1 MPAEHGGD
9 VSWRN
14 RVSTSNAALFSTWLT
29 CASWCSCS
37 SFCVPPIARSRSNP
51 LSRGL
56 LALGVLELQAT
67 LLLGETTA
75 LMIQLGERFEQVLAV
90 AKTCAGG
97 ESGWSLKR
105 IFLHCLPQGD
115 GQLRVGRGSCDGI
128 GHRRYDGEPSIQ
140 ATMFVRMDSF
150 S

>member
-9 VSWRN
+9 ISSRN

-29 CASWCSCS
+29 CASWRSCS
-37 SFCVPPIARSRSNP
+37 SLCVPTIARSHSNP

-56 LALGVLELQAT
+56 LALG
-67 LLLGETTA
+67 A
-75 LMIQLGERFEQVLAV
+75 LEQVIAV

-97 ESGWSLKR
+97 ESGWSFKR
-105 IFLHCLPQGD
+105 IFLHYVPQGD

-128 GHRRYDGEPSIQ
+128 AHRRYGREPSIE
-140 ATMFVRMDSF
+140 AAMFVRMDSF

>member
-29 CASWCSCS
+29 CASWRSCS
-37 SFCVPPIARSRSNP
+37 SLCVPPIARSRSNP

-75 LMIQLGERFEQVLAV
+75 LMIQLGERFEQVIAV

-97 ESGWSLKR
+97 ESGWSFKR

-115 GQLRVGRGSCDGI
+115 G
-128 GHRRYDGEPSIQ
+128 
-140 ATMFVRMDSF
+140 
-150 S
+150 